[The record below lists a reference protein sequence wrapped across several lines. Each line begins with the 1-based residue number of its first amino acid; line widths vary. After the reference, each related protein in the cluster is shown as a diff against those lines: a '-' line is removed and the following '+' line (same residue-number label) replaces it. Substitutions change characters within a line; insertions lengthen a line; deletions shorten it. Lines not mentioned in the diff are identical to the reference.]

1 MALLLLEARFA
12 VPKLAV
18 FRGAL
23 QAAFGFEQTGDGEL
37 WRRLFGAVVGGR
49 HVRVHVKAVLEFTLG
64 ALRLDGVKVVQV
76 TQLELLVFS
85 TFALCSEI
93 VMK

>member
-1 MALLLLEARFA
+1 MALLLEARLA
-12 VPKLAV
+12 VPELAV
-18 FRGAL
+18 SRGA
-23 QAAFGFEQTGDGEL
+23 FDFEQPGD
-37 WRRLFGAVVGGR
+37 RLFEAVVGGR

-93 VMK
+93 VME